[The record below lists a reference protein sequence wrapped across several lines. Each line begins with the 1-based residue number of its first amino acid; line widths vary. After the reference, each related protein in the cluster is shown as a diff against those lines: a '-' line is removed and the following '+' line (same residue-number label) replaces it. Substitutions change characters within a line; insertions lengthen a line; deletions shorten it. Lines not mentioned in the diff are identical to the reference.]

1 MTPDDAVPRH
11 PTNPRAELPSALVE
25 ARHDHVVLPAGDGVV
40 GVRVER
46 EGHVKRV
53 GRPRRLL
60 TPPRQ
65 TRRQHL
71 REPVLARATRK
82 ISSIA
87 LRWYFRC
94 YFT

>member
-53 GRPRRLL
+53 GRRLL
-60 TPPRQ
+60 HVRHVDSICESLCSRVPREKFLQ
-65 TRRQHL
+65 WFNST
-71 REPVLARATRK
+71 
-82 ISSIA
+82 
-87 LRWYFRC
+87 
-94 YFT
+94 

>member
-60 TPPRQ
+60 HVRHVDSICESLCSRVPREKFLQ
-65 TRRQHL
+65 
-71 REPVLARATRK
+71 
-82 ISSIA
+82 
-87 LRWYFRC
+87 
-94 YFT
+94 